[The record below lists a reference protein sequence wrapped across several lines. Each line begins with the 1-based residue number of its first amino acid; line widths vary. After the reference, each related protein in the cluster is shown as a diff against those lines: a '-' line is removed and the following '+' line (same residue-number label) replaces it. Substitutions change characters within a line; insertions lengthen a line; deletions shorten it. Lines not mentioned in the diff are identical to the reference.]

1 MSLLAEMNQKALK
14 LGVPISVHLDVTY
27 RCNER
32 CVHCY
37 LDHDDHGEMTTA
49 EIFDVLTQLAD
60 AGVFFLS
67 LSGGEVLMRQDFF
80 EIVGRARQLL
90 FNVKVKTNGVMIREK
105 EAARLRQ
112 LGVEQVQISV
122 YSHRPE
128 VHDAVTKLPGS
139 LKRTI
144 RAVRFLKSQ
153 GVKVSIANVLMAG
166 NFEDHAG
173 VIALAKEL
181 GVSYTLDPTIT
192 PKMDGDRSILA
203 LRIPGS
209 ALHQV
214 LHNQELVGDVEAFCA
229 PPPPPGEDIMEGFPC
244 SAGHT
249 ACYISPYGDVF
260 PCVQFPLPTGNVRHQ
275 KFIDIWRYSP
285 QLKEVRSIR
294 AKDLTTCSS
303 CAHVG
308 TCSRCPGLA
317 YAEGN
322 MRGPST
328 ADCQKSFER
337 TGIASANMLRRA
349 RAESAV
355 GPLIQIQSL
364 ANSSQNRGFS
374 QEDRYFSQPEAST
387 GLCTNTCA

>member
-14 LGVPISVHLDVTY
+14 LGVPISVHFDITY

-49 EIFDVLTQLAD
+49 EITDVLAQLAD

-67 LSGGEVLMRQDFF
+67 LSGGEVLMRRDFF
-80 EIVGRARQLL
+80 EIVERARQLL
-90 FNVKVKTNGVMIREK
+90 FNVKVKTNGVMIHEK

-112 LGVEQVQISV
+112 LGVEQIQISV

-128 VHDAVTKLPGS
+128 VHDAITKLPGS

-144 RAVRFLKSQ
+144 RAIRFLKSQ
-153 GVKVSIANVLMAG
+153 GLKVTIANVLMAG
-166 NFEDHAG
+166 NFADQPG
-173 VIALAKEL
+173 VTALAREL
-181 GVSYTLDPTIT
+181 GVAYTLDPTIT

-209 ALHQV
+209 ELKQV
-214 LHNQELVGDVEAFCA
+214 FHNPELVGDVEAFCA
-229 PPPPPGEDIMEGFPC
+229 PPPAPGEDIMEGFPC

-249 ACYISPYGDVF
+249 GCYISPYGDVF
-260 PCVQFPLPTGNVRHQ
+260 PCVQFPLPSGNVRRQ
-275 KFIDIWRYSP
+275 KFLDIWRHSS

-294 AKDLTTCSS
+294 AKDLTVCSG

-308 TCSRCPGLA
+308 TCTRCPGLA
-317 YAEGN
+317 YMEGS

-328 ADCQKSFER
+328 ADCEKSFQR
-337 TGIASANMLRRA
+337 TGIASANMLRGTRA
-349 RAESAV
+349 DFRA
-355 GPLIQIQSL
+355 PLIQIQSF
-364 ANSSQNRGFS
+364 ANATGSQPFS
-374 QEDRYFSQPEAST
+374 PEDRVLTA
-387 GLCTNTCA
+387 

>member
-1 MSLLAEMNQKALK
+1 VSLIAEMSQKALS
-14 LGVPISVHLDVTY
+14 LGLPISVHLDITY

-49 EIFDVLTQLAD
+49 EIINVLEQLAD

-67 LSGGEVLMRQDFF
+67 ISGGEVLMRQDFF
-80 EIVGRARQLL
+80 EIVERARQLL

-105 EAARLRQ
+105 EAAKLRQ
-112 LGVEQVQISV
+112 LGVEQIQISV

-128 VHDAVTKLPGS
+128 VHDAITKLPGS
-139 LKRTI
+139 LKKTI
-144 RAVRFLKSQ
+144 RAIRFLKAQ
-153 GVKVSIANVLMAG
+153 GLKVSIANVLMAG
-166 NFEDHAG
+166 NFSDQAG

-181 GVSYTLDPTIT
+181 GVQYSLDPTIT

-209 ALHQV
+209 ALKQV
-214 LHNQELVGDVEAFCA
+214 FNNAELVGNVEEFCA
-229 PPPPPGEDIMEGFPC
+229 PPPAPGEDVMDGYPC

-260 PCVQFPLPTGNVRHQ
+260 PCVQFPLPSGNVRRQ
-275 KFIDIWRYSP
+275 KFLDIWHHST

-294 AKDLTTCSS
+294 ARDLPTCST

-308 TCSRCPGLA
+308 TCTRCPGLA
-317 YAEGN
+317 YMEGS

-328 ADCQKSFER
+328 ADCEKSFQR
-337 TGIASANMLRRA
+337 TGIPSANMLARA
-349 RAESAV
+349 RTSSA
-355 GPLIQIQSL
+355 GPLIQIQLPTGAGQDSPL
-364 ANSSQNRGFS
+364 PVEAIP
-374 QEDRYFSQPEAST
+374 PEASV
-387 GLCTNTCA
+387 GISANA